1 MAEDN
6 ILILHNHVVP
16 YYQTDFMINRSHVNH
31 LSIYRLLLIV
41 QGFYTF
47 ITALW
52 AIVDIDSFMEI
63 TGPKT
68 DIWLVKTFSIILVA
82 VGLTLLSHL
91 KEPDSP
97 VLPAILLGCL
107 TSAGL
112 AFIDFFYS
120 SRNTISFVY
129 ATDGIIQIAF
139 FMGWMI
145 VLARMRRHL

>member
-1 MAEDN
+1 
-6 ILILHNHVVP
+6 
-16 YYQTDFMINRSHVNH
+16 MINRSHVNH

-52 AIVDIDSFMEI
+52 AIIDIDSFMKI

-68 DIWLVKTFSIILVA
+68 DIWLVKTVSIVLVA

-91 KEPDSP
+91 KEPDEP
-97 VLPAILLGCL
+97 VLPAIVLGCI

-120 SRNTISFVY
+120 SKNTISFVY
-129 ATDGIIQIAF
+129 ATDGIIEVAF
-139 FMGWMI
+139 FLGWMI
-145 VLARMRRHL
+145 VLAKMRRHL

>member
-1 MAEDN
+1 
-6 ILILHNHVVP
+6 
-16 YYQTDFMINRSHVNH
+16 MINRTHINH
-31 LSIYRLLLIV
+31 LSIYRLLLII

-52 AIVDIDSFMEI
+52 AIIDIDSFMEI

-68 DIWLVKTFSIILVA
+68 DLWLVKTVSIVLVA
-82 VGLTLLSHL
+82 VGLTLLAHL
-91 KEPDSP
+91 KHSEHP
-97 VLPAILLGCL
+97 VLPAIVLGCL

-129 ATDGIIQIAF
+129 ATDGIIEVF
-139 FMGWMI
+139 FFIGWMI
-145 VLARMRRHL
+145 VLSRTRIH

>member
-1 MAEDN
+1 
-6 ILILHNHVVP
+6 
-16 YYQTDFMINRSHVNH
+16 MINKSHINH

-52 AIVDIDSFMEI
+52 AIIDIDSFMQI
-63 TGPKT
+63 TGSKT
-68 DIWLVKTFSIILVA
+68 DIWLVKTVSIVLVA

-91 KEPDSP
+91 KEPDEP
-97 VLPAILLGCL
+97 VLPAILLGSI

-120 SRNTISFVY
+120 SDNTISFVY
-129 ATDGIIQIAF
+129 ATDGIIEAF
-139 FMGWMI
+139 FFLGWMI
-145 VLARMRRHL
+145 VLVRMRRHL